1 VGGRS
6 RGCFATPADS
16 PAHDCSAYSHAH
28 VRRER
33 LRFVHRSRTLLLS
46 PLANLRVTIR
56 NFCIAI
62 GSTGLLYA
70 QAERLT
76 TVVLVL
82 TMALFAGV
90 LTIGGASMH
99 AGNVRAL
106 LKPLLNEGPIE
117 TPIE

>member
-1 VGGRS
+1 
-6 RGCFATPADS
+6 
-16 PAHDCSAYSHAH
+16 
-28 VRRER
+28 
-33 LRFVHRSRTLLLS
+33 
-46 PLANLRVTIR
+46 
-56 NFCIAI
+56 
-62 GSTGLLYA
+62 LYA